1 MAAVLER
8 LKRKFM
14 VIVMTLVGTVLASVL
29 GLMYYSSFTTQANLV
44 KESLNRGLEGNLSP
58 LPVIGSEG
66 ARVGGMLTVVVEVS
80 EKGVV
85 LQTSESPAY
94 ISSPVLARVV
104 DDALTK
110 DVTSERI
117 GDLHV
122 VWKSALTEEG
132 NTRIAIV
139 DTTIAD
145 RALTSLLLNAI
156 VVMAASLSILFAV
169 ASFLSNWAISP
180 IARAWEQQRRFVA
193 DASHELKTPLSV
205 ILANSQILARD
216 DRIPEDDA
224 RWVESTVNEAQR
236 MKNLVNDLLELAK
249 AEEGTDRLGSALSSE
264 EVDFS
269 NLVESAALEFDPVAF
284 ERGCSIETSIEP
296 GLKVKGD
303 PEWLERLAK
312 ILIDNACKYARP
324 QSVVRVRLRR
334 SSRHVQL
341 SVNNQGAP
349 IAREDLP
356 HIFDRF
362 YRSERARS
370 RTNGDEGG
378 FGLGLAIA
386 KGVAEACGGGIAAE
400 SDEASG
406 TTFTVT
412 F

>member
-1 MAAVLER
+1 MLKR

-14 VIVMTLVGTVLASVL
+14 LIVMTLVGTVLASVL
-29 GLMYYSSFTTQANLV
+29 GLMYYFSFTTQANLV
-44 KESLNRGLEGNLSP
+44 NESLNRGIEGDLSP

-66 ARVGGMLTVVVEVS
+66 SRMGGMFTVVVEVS
-80 EKGVV
+80 EGGIV
-85 LQTSESPAY
+85 LRTSVSPEY
-94 ISSPVLARVV
+94 ISSSVLERVIG
-104 DDALTK
+104 DALTES
-110 DVTSERI
+110 VTSERI

-122 VWKSALTEEG
+122 VWKSAVTEQG
-132 NTRIAIV
+132 NMRIAIV
-139 DTTIAD
+139 DTTMAD
-145 RALTSLLLNAI
+145 RALANLLLNAV

-169 ASFLSNWAISP
+169 ASFLSNWAIAP

-216 DRIPEDDA
+216 GRIPGDDV
-224 RWVESTVNEAQR
+224 RWVQSTVDEAQH
-236 MKNLVNDLLELAK
+236 MKNLVSDLLELAK
-249 AEEGTDRLGSALSSE
+249 AEEGRDGIGSALSME
-264 EVDFS
+264 DIDLS
-269 NLVESAALEFDPVAF
+269 NLVESAVLEFDPVAF
-284 ERGCSIETSIEP
+284 ERGCSIEASIEP
-296 GLKVKGD
+296 DLRVKGD

-312 ILIDNACKYARP
+312 ILLDNACKYARP
-324 QSVVRVRLRR
+324 QSTVRVGLRR

-341 SVNNQGAP
+341 SVNNQGTP

-356 HIFDRF
+356 HIFERF

-386 KGVAEACGGGIAAE
+386 KGVAEACGGGISAE
-400 SDEASG
+400 SSDEAG